1 MNFRPEPLRN
11 ILYRFSVL
19 LLVALLGACSA
30 ARRLPEGEYLLT
42 QNVIKIKDAK
52 VDRDDLLLLVKQKT
66 NRKVLFLRLHLGIY
80 NFGDRMKPGKFGNW
94 LKRIGE
100 EPVLLDTALAE
111 LTDRQ
116 FVLYMFR
123 KGYFNA
129 SAGDSVVYQSKHKA
143 KVIYEIHGNQPYS
156 IRNLNFQSKDKE
168 IDRILKVDSMNT
180 LIKPGAIY
188 DEDVIDDERSR
199 ITAELKNRGYFY
211 FNRNYVNVYV
221 DSALGSHQVDLYV
234 TVDRINENVDSANTS
249 IYKPED
255 HKIYFLNNVYI
266 QTDYDP
272 TNPESSIPNDTT
284 FYNGYYFIQ
293 HKGEE
298 RFKKKTIAG
307 AVFFKKQDLF
317 FQDDLDYTYTRLSD
331 LGVFRFT
338 DIRYDNAGR
347 DSSNTRNLLNARI
360 QLTPRKSQGFTI
372 ESEVTH
378 SGGNIGI
385 AGSFGYQN
393 RNTFR
398 GAELF
403 EAKIHASVESVQNFS
418 DTTENTRLFFFNT
431 YEIGPEIKL
440 TLKKFLLPRFLT
452 DKASRYFNP
461 RTTLSGSYIF
471 QSRPD
476 YKRSILNFA
485 FGWNWRGS
493 ATQRWMVF
501 PVEISSIDVALSPA
515 FSDFL
520 NQSSHNLAFLYSYQ
534 PHLIT
539 SGRFV
544 WLYSNQG
551 KRKDKNFLFVKGNF
565 ETAGAS
571 LWLLNRINAF
581 PSKKD
586 EDGNYTA
593 LGLTFSQYIKPEIDV
608 SYHDWINENSSL
620 VYRITGGVGFSY
632 GNSKGK
638 ILPFEKAFYSGGA
651 NSIRAW
657 TARTLGPGSYK
668 DTSDVL
674 YIERIGDVK
683 MEASVEYRSVIFK
696 YLEGAVFWDMG
707 NIWLRKDP
715 SGTLTGSSFQW
726 NHILDDF
733 AIGAGIGARL
743 NFDFFI
749 LRFDGAV
756 KLRDPQ
762 LPDGREW
769 VYGYKPF
776 DIGDITLNF
785 AIGYPF

>member
-1 MNFRPEPLRN
+1 M
-11 ILYRFSVL
+11 
-19 LLVALLGACSA
+19 LGACSA
-30 ARRLPEGEYLLT
+30 ARRIPEGEHLLT
-42 QNVIKIKDAK
+42 KNVIQIKDANL
-52 VDRDDLLLLVKQKT
+52 DREELQVLVKQKP
-66 NRKVLFLRLHLGIY
+66 NRKVLFLRFHLGIY
-80 NFGDRMKPGKFGNW
+80 NFGDRLNWGGFSRW
-94 LKRIGE
+94 LKKIGE
-100 EPVLLDTALAE
+100 EPILLDTTLAE

-129 SAGDSVVYQSKHKA
+129 SAGDTVIYQGKYKA
-143 KVIYEIHGNQPYS
+143 KVVYEIIGRQPYS
-156 IRNLNFQSKDKE
+156 IRNLRFQSRDMD
-168 IDRILKVDSMNT
+168 INSILKADSLNT
-180 LIKPGAIY
+180 LLKAGEIY
-188 DEDVIDDERSR
+188 DEDVIDNERSR
-199 ITAELKNRGYFY
+199 ITAELKNRGYYY
-211 FNRNYVNVYV
+211 FNRNYVNVLV

-234 TVDRINENVDSANTS
+234 TVDRINENSDSIRNPMN
-249 IYKPED
+249 KPED
-255 HKIYFLNNVYI
+255 HKIYFLNDIYI

-272 TNPESSIPNDTT
+272 ANPEASLPTDTT
-284 FYNGYYFIQ
+284 YYDGYNFLHG
-293 HKGEE
+293 KEEE
-298 RFKKKTIAG
+298 RFKKKTVAG
-307 AVFFKKQDLF
+307 AVFFKKNDLF

-338 DIRYDNAGR
+338 NIRYDYAGR
-347 DSSNTRNLLNARI
+347 DSSDTRNLLNAHI

-378 SGGNIGI
+378 SGGNVGI

-398 GAELF
+398 GAEMF
-403 EAKIHASVESVQNFS
+403 EAKIHASIESVQNFS
-418 DTTENTRLFFFNT
+418 DTTNDTRLFFFNT

-440 TLKKFLLPRFLT
+440 TLKKFLLPRFFT

-461 RTTLSGSYIF
+461 RTTIAGSYIF

-501 PVEISSIDVALSPA
+501 PVEISSIDVNLSPA
-515 FSDFL
+515 FNDFL
-520 NQSSHNLAFLYSYQ
+520 NQASHNLAFLYSYQ

-544 WLYSNQG
+544 WIYSNQG
-551 KRKDKNFLFVKGNF
+551 MRKDKNFLFIKGNF

-571 LWLLNRINAF
+571 LWLLNRINSF

-586 EDGNYTA
+586 EDGNYQA
-593 LGLTFSQYIKPEIDV
+593 LGLTFSQYFKPEIDA
-608 SYHDWINENSSL
+608 SYHDWLNDNSSL

-632 GNSKGK
+632 GNSDGK
-638 ILPFEKAFYSGGA
+638 ILPFEKAFFSGGA

-668 DTSDVL
+668 DTSAVL

-683 MEASVEYRSVIFK
+683 MEASIEYRSVIFK
-696 YLEGAVFWDMG
+696 YLEGAVFTDMG

-726 NHILDDF
+726 NRILDDF
-733 AIGAGIGARL
+733 AIGAGLGARL
-743 NFDFFI
+743 NFNFFI
-749 LRFDGAV
+749 IRFDGAV
-756 KLRDPQ
+756 KIRDPG

-769 VYGYKPF
+769 VYGYQKF
-776 DIGDITLNF
+776 DISDITMNF